1 MASLDLYTQNI
12 PLTQKAKFW
21 TNFVSSLKGRSD
33 IKISSYICT
42 DLFPLKQRQPGS
54 EGCTRGASEDLAPVC
69 YRDSAQWLPR
79 AQERVHQARVPDV
92 RQTHEARTRAP
103 HPGHC
108 WRQREVS
115 RQEKTN
121 IPSCRHLI
129 SCPCNYPAFVS
140 GSTPWATTITLYTL
154 TYTAPTGPGA
164 AGSPRRALADEIWK
178 YFSRLIGMIANF
190 SQLLSK
196 YLHYLHPSLRSKK
209 CELLKYQRLD
219 QLIKIDIWIF

>member
-54 EGCTRGASEDLAPVC
+54 EGCTRGAPEDLAPVC

-108 WRQREVS
+108 WRQREVKS
-115 RQEKTN
+115 AEKTN
-121 IPSCRHLI
+121 NPSCRHLI
-129 SCPCNYPAFVS
+129 SCPCYYPAHVS
-140 GSTPWATTITLYTL
+140 GSTPWATTITLCTL
-154 TYTAPTGPGA
+154 TSMAPTGPGA
-164 AGSPRRALADEIWK
+164 AGSHRRALADKIWK
-178 YFSRLIGMIANF
+178 YFSRLIGMIAIFHNYYQNIYIYVHLSEAKSANF
-190 SQLLSK
+190 
-196 YLHYLHPSLRSKK
+196 
-209 CELLKYQRLD
+209 
-219 QLIKIDIWIF
+219 